1 MFVVSWVEE
10 WTLFKPWKPKW
21 IVKNHG
27 NEHILRSIAKNL
39 QETEFITVMID
50 ECADITNK
58 EQVKNVINV

>member
-1 MFVVSWVEE
+1 M
-10 WTLFKPWKPKW
+10 
-21 IVKNHG
+21 N
-27 NEHILRSIAKNL
+27 ILRSIAKNL